1 MFGPIVNLQIRL
13 RTYFQDNNFLQKCY
27 YLLIQNPDLKL
38 IVLEHLD
45 QV

>member
-1 MFGPIVNLQIRL
+1 MFGPIVILQIRV
-13 RTYFQDNNFLQKCY
+13 RKYFKDNNFLQKFN